1 MRKSG
6 ILLAV
11 SSLPSKYGIGTL
23 GKSAYDFID
32 FLKKSGQYYWQ
43 ILPINP
49 TSFGNSPY
57 QSFSAFAFNPYFIDL
72 EELIKDGL
80 LTESDCDEYDWGSD
94 SRRVDYSALYE
105 NRPRV
110 LKKAVSR
117 FHAENNDEYRRFC
130 HDNSFWLEDYAFF
143 MALKEKF
150 GMRPLTEFPLSV
162 RVRDAQT
169 LNELRAENQ
178 NRIEFHKITQFLFY
192 RQWINLK
199 KYANYNGVHIIGDI
213 PIYVSA
219 DSADVW
225 AHPELFCVSC
235 DRIPQ
240 EVAGCP
246 PDDFSPDG
254 QLWGNPVYDWNIHKK
269 DGYGWWIRRL
279 RQAAEL
285 FDTVRIDHFRGFY
298 SFYCIKAGAENARNG
313 EWKNAD
319 GESFISAVRAALPE
333 LSVIAEDLGFI
344 TDDIRRRMASSGFPG
359 MKILQFAFTAGS
371 ENEHLPHNYSK
382 NSVVYTGTHDNDT
395 TTGWQMTAPRSDI
408 EFAMDYFDV
417 NFTWRLTDA
426 FIKSALSSVC
436 DTAIIPMQDYLKQG
450 KLSRMNIPSTLG
462 DNWIYRIEYGD
473 IDDNLVNK
481 IYRQTK
487 LYSRL

>member
-72 EELIKDGL
+72 EELVEQGL
-80 LTESDCDEYDWGSD
+80 LSESECNGYDWGKD
-94 SRRVDYSALYE
+94 KKRVDYSALYE
-105 NRPRV
+105 NRPKILR
-110 LKKAVSR
+110 KAADR
-117 FHAENNDEYRRFC
+117 FDIKNNHEYTEFC
-130 HDNSFWLEDYAFF
+130 TKNEFWLDDYAFF
-143 MALKEKF
+143 MSLKEKYN
-150 GMRPLTEFPLSV
+150 MRPLTEFPLAV
-162 RVRDAQT
+162 RIRDEKT
-169 LNELRAENQ
+169 LNDLKKECVS
-178 NRIEFHKITQFLFY
+178 RINYHKITQFLFY
-192 RQWINLK
+192 RQWIKLK
-199 KYANYNGVHIIGDI
+199 EYANHNGVRIIGDI

-219 DSADVW
+219 DSSDVW
-225 AHPELFCVSC
+225 THPELFCVSC

-254 QLWGNPVYDWNIHKK
+254 QLWGNPVYDWSIHKK
-269 DGYGWWIRRL
+269 QGYSWWIKRL
-279 RQAAEL
+279 KQAEEL

-298 SFYCIKAGAENARNG
+298 SFYCIPADAKTAKDG
-313 EWKNAD
+313 EWKRVD
-319 GESFISAVRAALPE
+319 GESFMESIKKALPK
-333 LSVIAEDLGFI
+333 LNVIAEDLGFI
-344 TDDIRRRMASSGFPG
+344 TEDIRRRMASSGFPG
-359 MKILQFAFTAGS
+359 MKILQFAFTGGDN
-371 ENEHLPHNYSK
+371 ENLPHNYSK

-395 TTGWQMTAPRSDI
+395 TTGWQITAPRKDV
-408 EFAMDYFDV
+408 EFAMDYFDI

-426 FIKSALSSVC
+426 FIKAALSSVC

-450 KLSRMNIPSTLG
+450 KQSRMNIPSTIG
-462 DNWIYRIEYGD
+462 DNWIYRIEHGD
-473 IDDNLVNK
+473 IDDNLINK

>member
-6 ILLAV
+6 ILLAI

-72 EELIKDGL
+72 DELVKDGL
-80 LTESDCDEYDWGSD
+80 LEETECLEYNWGND
-94 SRRVDYSALYE
+94 VKRVDYSALYE
-105 NRPRV
+105 NRPKI
-110 LKKAVSR
+110 LKKAAER
-117 FHAENNDEYRRFC
+117 FVPDNEPLYSKFCSENG
-130 HDNSFWLEDYAFF
+130 FWLDDYAFF
-143 MALKEKF
+143 MALKEKYN
-150 GMRPLTEFPLSV
+150 MLPLIKFPLAV
-162 RVRDAQT
+162 RIRDETTLATLRKECQT
-169 LNELRAENQ
+169 Q
-178 NRIEFHKITQFLFY
+178 IDFHKITQFLFY
-192 RQWINLK
+192 KQWIKLK
-199 KYANYNGVHIIGDI
+199 EYANHNGVHIIGDI

-219 DSADVW
+219 DSSDVW
-225 AHPELFCVSC
+225 TYPELFCVSC
-235 DRIPQ
+235 DRTPQ

-246 PDDFSPDG
+246 PDDFSENG
-254 QLWGNPVYDWNIHKK
+254 QLWGNPVYDWSVHKK
-269 DGYGWWIRRL
+269 QGYSWWIKRL
-279 RQAAEL
+279 RQSQEL
-285 FDTVRIDHFRGFY
+285 FDTVRIDHFRAFY
-298 SFYCIKAGAENARNG
+298 SFYCIKAGSENAKNG

-319 GESFISAVRAALPE
+319 GENFMQSIKSALPN
-333 LSVIAEDLGFI
+333 LKCIAEDLGFI
-344 TDDIRRRMASSGFPG
+344 TEDIRRRMASSGFPG
-359 MKILQFAFTAGS
+359 MKILQFAFTDTNS
-371 ENEHLPHNYSK
+371 EHLPHNFSK

-395 TTGWQMTAPRSDI
+395 MAGWQITAPRKEV
-408 EFAMDYFDV
+408 EFAMDYLDV

-426 FIKSALSSVC
+426 FIKAALSSVS

-450 KLSRMNIPSTLG
+450 KQSRMNIPSTIG

-473 IDDNLVNK
+473 IDDNLINK